1 MLQPLHM
8 ATSWQKLPPGCA
20 QAGINFF
27 VFATMAVT
35 SFASGALVTTKGWE
49 LLNYGSLVPI
59 GLTGLGLI
67 WLALHERRN
76 RGPAAA

>member
-1 MLQPLHM
+1 MWAFQIAGIGTTL
-8 ATSWQKLPPGCA
+8 
-20 QAGINFF
+20 AGINFF

-59 GLTGLGLI
+59 GVTGLGLI
-67 WLALHERRN
+67 WLALHERKAPR
-76 RGPAAA
+76 AV